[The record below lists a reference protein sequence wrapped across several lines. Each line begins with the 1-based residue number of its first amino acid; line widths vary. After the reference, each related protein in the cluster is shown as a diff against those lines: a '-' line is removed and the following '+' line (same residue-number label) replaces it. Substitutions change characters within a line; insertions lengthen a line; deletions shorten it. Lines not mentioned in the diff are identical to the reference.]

1 MASYFQRDLFR
12 VSVQVSPAANLQKL
26 CKNAQHPAEVT
37 DLLQA
42 CDSSEAISCV
52 AS

>member
-1 MASYFQRDLFR
+1 MASYLQRDLFTLP
-12 VSVQVSPAANLQKL
+12 VQPPSAANLQKL
-26 CKNAQHPAEVT
+26 CKNPQRPAKVT

-42 CDSSEAISCV
+42 CDSSEPVSFV